1 MNLELDKELFI
12 EIAEV
17 SSILNTVLKI
27 NNIDKNYQKCVLEA
41 NVSYKTI
48 SNEECFKSTLHE
60 VIIDNDNLDISNI
73 EVVKSNAFV
82 IEGYGVQLNYSLIL
96 EYNENKKIEIID
108 LSEKIEVASNEPI
121 IENTEEYEEIKE
133 EYEEIKEEITNE
145 YKEKLTDSLRKE
157 KSIIVSKAKVTDND
171 FLSFFDSLESDYY
184 SIKTISISSI
194 AELNNISK
202 EYNVPYQEL
211 LYGYDEKS
219 RKVVFKIKK

>member
-108 LSEKIEVASNEPI
+108 LSQKIEVVSNEPI
-121 IENTEEYEEIKE
+121 IENTE

-157 KSIIVSKAKVTDND
+157 KSIIVTKAKVTDND

-184 SIKTISISSI
+184 SIKTISINSI

-202 EYNVPYQEL
+202 EYNIPYQEL

>member
-1 MNLELDKELFI
+1 MNLELAKELFI

-133 EYEEIKEEITNE
+133 EITNE

-202 EYNVPYQEL
+202 EYNIPYQEL

>member
-27 NNIDKNYQKCVLEA
+27 NNIDINYQKCVLEA

-96 EYNENKKIEIID
+96 GYNENKKIEIID
-108 LSEKIEVASNEPI
+108 LSEKIEVVSNEPI
-121 IENTEEYEEIKE
+121 IENTE

-157 KSIIVSKAKVTDND
+157 KSIIVTKAKVTDND

-184 SIKTISISSI
+184 SIKTISINSI

-202 EYNVPYQEL
+202 EYNIPYQEL